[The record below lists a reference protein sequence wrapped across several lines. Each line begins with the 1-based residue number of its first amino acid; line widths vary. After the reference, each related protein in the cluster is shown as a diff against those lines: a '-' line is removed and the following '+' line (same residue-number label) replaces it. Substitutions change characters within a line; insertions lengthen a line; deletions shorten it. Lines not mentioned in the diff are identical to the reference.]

1 MHYSMLQYICSH
13 FNLLKTWNILTT
25 IFTAYAHI
33 CSILLI
39 DLYIATYFE
48 LLADVFIVG
57 TAQLV
62 IFLTKLQQ
70 LHRFTLVIR
79 SSLGFQASVNTFHQ
93 HWTSV
98 LAHLAAYNS
107 IYGSAFTAFLFV
119 NCPLSVYLTIRL
131 LQWRRRPTSLNTSNT
146 SKGFVAFLVITVYL
160 IFEIVALFFL
170 HYYFALVSKRAHASA
185 SRLHSLAA
193 EQCNSRSDRKMKVW
207 YPVKKKACLS
217 FLTRLSG
224 LVCSVNTVNRY
235 SITYGKLGKV
245 TLMAFSNVS

>member
-1 MHYSMLQYICSH
+1 MHYAMLQYICNH
-13 FNLLKTWNILTT
+13 FDLLKTWNTLTI
-25 IFTAYAHI
+25 IFTVYAHI

-107 IYGSAFTAFLFV
+107 IYGSAFTAFLLV

-131 LQWRRRPTSLNTSNT
+131 LQWRRPTSLNTSST